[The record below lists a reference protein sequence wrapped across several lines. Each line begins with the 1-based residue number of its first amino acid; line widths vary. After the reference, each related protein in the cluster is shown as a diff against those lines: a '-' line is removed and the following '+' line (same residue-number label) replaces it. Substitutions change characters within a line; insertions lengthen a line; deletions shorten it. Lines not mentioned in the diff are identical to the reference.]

1 MASAAQWSFVRQ
13 VIRELPSDWTET
25 IMKSVREVDV
35 GEVKKVIKEF
45 LLPIFESK
53 TTNLVVTCAPI
64 MQEVSLFFYFFIFFY
79 LGGGEGLLSLL
90 PFSLISLNFFPR
102 PNPIELRVN

>member
-25 IMKSVREVDV
+25 ILERVREVDE

-53 TTNLVVTCAPI
+53 TTNLVVSCAPI
-64 MQEVSLFFYFFIFFY
+64 MQEVSFYIFF
-79 LGGGEGLLSLL
+79 LSFLSFL
-90 PFSLISLNFFPR
+90 SFPSLSSL
-102 PNPIELRVN
+102 

>member
-25 IMKSVREVDV
+25 ILERVREVDES
-35 GEVKKVIKEF
+35 EVKKVIKEF

-64 MQEVSLFFYFFIFFY
+64 MQEVSFFCFCFSIFFY
-79 LGGGEGLLSLL
+79 IFFLGGGWGFLSFLSF
-90 PFSLISLNFFPR
+90 PSLSSL
-102 PNPIELRVN
+102 

>member
-13 VIRELPSDWTET
+13 VIRELPSDWTEA
-25 IMKSVREVDV
+25 ILERVREVDV
-35 GEVKKVIKEF
+35 GEVKKVIKEL

-64 MQEVSLFFYFFIFFY
+64 MQEVGFFFFLFFR
-79 LGGGEGLLSLL
+79 GREG
-90 PFSLISLNFFPR
+90 FP
-102 PNPIELRVN
+102 

>member
-64 MQEVSLFFYFFIFFY
+64 MQEVSLFFYIFLFSFIW
-79 LGGGEGLLSLL
+79 GGGGRASFFASLLS
-90 PFSLISLNFFPR
+90 PPSKFFSPSKSH
-102 PNPIELRVN
+102 